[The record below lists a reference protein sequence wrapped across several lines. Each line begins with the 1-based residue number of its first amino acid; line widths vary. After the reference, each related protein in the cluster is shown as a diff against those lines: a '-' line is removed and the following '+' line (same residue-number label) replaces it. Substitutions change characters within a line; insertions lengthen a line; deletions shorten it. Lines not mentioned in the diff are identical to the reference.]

1 MVVKILAISDNH
13 GIDDEMVQ
21 LLADYRDS
29 VDYIVHC
36 GDSEFRRQHSVWSL
50 VDVAVKGN
58 MDFGENY
65 SLDSAFSTAIGKIY
79 VAHGHLLG
87 VNGGRT
93 QLALAAKE
101 NYASI
106 AFYGHTHVLGA
117 EMINGV
123 LCINPGSFNH
133 SRGSV
138 PKRTFAIV
146 SIDDEAI
153 TVQYF
158 DEKRQHLTQLDKIF
172 KK

>member
-1 MVVKILAISDNH
+1 MVIKILAISDNH

-36 GDSEFRRQHSVWSL
+36 GDSEFSKQHSVWSF
-50 VDVAVKGN
+50 VDASVKGN

-65 SLDSAFSTAIGKIY
+65 PIESVFKTSAGKVY
-79 VAHGHLLG
+79 VTHGHLLG
-87 VNGGRT
+87 VNRGRL
-93 QLALAAKE
+93 QLSYEAKE
-101 NYASI
+101 KGAGI

-117 EMINGV
+117 EVINDV

-146 SIDDEAI
+146 CIDDTLI

-158 DEKRQHLTQLDKIF
+158 DEKRQHLTSLDDIF
-172 KK
+172 ER

>member
-1 MVVKILAISDNH
+1 MVVKILTISDNH
-13 GIDDEMVQ
+13 GIDHEMVQ

-36 GDSEFRRQHSVWSL
+36 GDSEFPKQHSVWSL
-50 VDVAVKGN
+50 VDVSVKGN

-65 SLDSAFSTAIGKIY
+65 PLDSLLNTPIGKIY
-79 VAHGHLLG
+79 VAHGHLLS
-87 VNGGRT
+87 VNGTRIR
-93 QLALAAKE
+93 LANEAKE
-101 NYASI
+101 NGANI

-117 EMINGV
+117 EMVEGV

-138 PKRTFAIV
+138 PKRTFAII
-146 SIDDEAI
+146 SIDETSV

-158 DEKRQHLTQLDKIF
+158 DEKRQHLSKLDNIF
-172 KK
+172 KR